1 MPFEVDRSYELKR
14 DEELGTGLQRVAA
27 GRAEKALERLRE
39 EDDRAK
45 AVHGA
50 RKDLK
55 KLRTVL
61 RLVRDELPKALYKE
75 EGRRYREA
83 GRALSASRDATVK
96 LATLD
101 RLAEVQGLPG
111 EASEA
116 WRAILDRDREAAT
129 TADADEGAAIA
140 QLEAGLAS
148 IRQWPVE
155 GDSWRLVGPS
165 VERTYRRGR
174 RAMRAAESEPNEED
188 LHRWR
193 KRGKDLWYELTL
205 LSGAWPRPL
214 EATAEE
220 AHRLTELLGDHH
232 DLALLRADLH
242 ERRLGEEETR
252 ALEAAIALRQNEL
265 GTEASDLGRRLYAE
279 KPKAFTARMQGYWE
293 AWRASCAAGDEP

>member
-1 MPFEVDRSYELKR
+1 MPFEADRSYKLKS
-14 DEELGTGLQRVAA
+14 DEELGAGLKRVAA

-55 KLRTVL
+55 KLRAVL
-61 RLVRDELPKALYKE
+61 RLVRGELPNALYKE

-101 RLAEVQGLPG
+101 RLAEAQALPG
-111 EASEA
+111 EAIEA
-116 WRAILDRDREAAT
+116 WRAILDRDREAAAN
-129 TADADEGAAIA
+129 ADADEGAVIA
-140 QLEAGLAS
+140 QLEAGLTS
-148 IRQWPVE
+148 IRQWSLE

-242 ERRLGEEETR
+242 ERRLGEGETR
-252 ALEAAIALRQNEL
+252 ALEAAIDGRQEQL
-265 GTEASDLGRRLYAE
+265 AAEAFDLGHRLYAE
-279 KPKAFTARMQGYWE
+279 KPKAFERRLRRYWR
-293 AWRASCAAGDEP
+293 AWRG

>member
-14 DEELGTGLQRVAA
+14 DEELGAGLKRVAA

-55 KLRTVL
+55 KLRAVL
-61 RLVRDELPKALYKE
+61 RLARDELPKKVFAE
-75 EGRRYREA
+75 ENRRYRRA
-83 GRALSASRDATVK
+83 GRTLSAARDATVK
-96 LATLD
+96 LKTLD
-101 RLAEVQGLPG
+101 RLAEAQELPG
-111 EASEA
+111 EATEA

-129 TADADEGAAIA
+129 NVGADEGAVIDL
-140 QLEAGLAS
+140 LEVGLTG
-148 IRQWPVE
+148 IGEWPLA
-155 GDSWRLVGPS
+155 GDSWRLIGGS
-165 VERTYRRGR
+165 VERAYRRGR
-174 RAMRAAESEPNEED
+174 RAMRAAEAKPSEDN

-193 KRGKDLWYELTL
+193 KRAKDLWYALAL

-242 ERRLGEEETR
+242 QRRLGEEETR
-252 ALEAAIALRQNEL
+252 VLEATIDARQEQL
-265 GTEASDLGRRLYAE
+265 ATEAFDLGHRLYAE
-279 KPKAFTARMQGYWE
+279 QPKAFERRLRRYWQ
-293 AWRASCAAGDEP
+293 AWRG